1 MGRPWAGQPLA
12 LALLA
17 MLLLASVPNALALRT
32 DGLEEATTVTVQAR
46 NTVLV
51 EEMTATWCTTCA
63 DIDPYLAEVADRH
76 GSRLA
81 LVGLHPMDGIDGVAT
96 EASEVRLERWRAVHN
111 NLNQTP
117 AFLVEGE
124 TPLVGP
130 EIWPEVTRRML
141 ELESSRSARANMS
154 LSATRDADAV
164 LLDIGAAQ
172 PLEGRQVTLMLLQ
185 HGRSSASYGVE
196 AEPGS
201 TYDRVLVELHTMTTN
216 GSWNSICDGMQPTF
230 TTSTPPPWPA
240 EGDPS
245 ASSSSTRRRMR
256 TFRLEHTQCWCS
268 GIGRP
273 PSRSPGPTTGGVGRA
288 CWLVVWPCSLAQ
300 AIVGFRKKDFRR
312 RMIPPGMA
320 LLLPDSVK
328 ILRQMTK
335 PLYPA
340 EPM

>member
-1 MGRPWAGQPLA
+1 MGRPWTGQPLA

-17 MLLLASVPNALALRT
+17 MLLLASAPNALALRT

-51 EEMTATWCTTCA
+51 EEMTATWCATCA

-81 LVGLHPMDGIDGVAT
+81 LVGLHPMDGLDGVAT
-96 EASEVRLERWRAVHN
+96 EASEARLERWRAVHN

-141 ELESSRSARANMS
+141 ELESSRPARANMS
-154 LSATRDADAV
+154 LSATRHADGI

-201 TYDRVLVELHTMTTN
+201 TYDRVLVELYTMTTN
-216 GSWNSICDGMQPTF
+216 GSWNSVCDGACSLIF
-230 TTSTPPPWPA
+230 TTANTATLANA
-240 EGDPS
+240 EGEPFSLILVDETADANLS
-245 ASSSSTRRRMR
+245 ASNTHSAGVLELAVRPSSVA
-256 TFRLEHTQCWCS
+256 S
-268 GIGRP
+268 GADHRWWLATGMLACGVAIAAWPRPSSDSGR
-273 PSRSPGPTTGGVGRA
+273 
-288 CWLVVWPCSLAQ
+288 
-300 AIVGFRKKDFRR
+300 
-312 RMIPPGMA
+312 
-320 LLLPDSVK
+320 K
-328 ILRQMTK
+328 IS
-335 PLYPA
+335 
-340 EPM
+340 EEE